1 METEDNAKKEEALQK
16 QVKVCQIRIY
26 LIQSLY
32 KATVG
37 LQKLIWNNWSI
48 QGFQY
53 FSSLPVLHSLQV
65 VLFLLKLEQFSW
77 ISYTTPFKSG
87 GTKDHLRWVKVPGTA
102 PYWKAC
108 INILFVSN
116 YSRPPLISPS
126 TIKKVVL

>member
-77 ISYTTPFKSG
+77 ISIKHP
-87 GTKDHLRWVKVPGTA
+87 LNQEVP
-102 PYWKAC
+102 K
-108 INILFVSN
+108 
-116 YSRPPLISPS
+116 
-126 TIKKVVL
+126 TI

>member
-65 VLFLLKLEQFSW
+65 VLFFIK
-77 ISYTTPFKSG
+77 I
-87 GTKDHLRWVKVPGTA
+87 GT
-102 PYWKAC
+102 
-108 INILFVSN
+108 IFMNILYN
-116 YSRPPLISPS
+116 TL
-126 TIKKVVL
+126 